1 MHSKII
7 QLETLPIE
15 DVGRI
20 GPDDFCDHWFTN
32 SIADYVDDDYDSEDT
47 LETLKAILSAYPEH
61 VEFFDDDDG
70 KGVIFHKGFT
80 HAYYAGQYGAFRE
93 ALKAL
98 EAKTTLENFC
108 NGDVGQAMYDLNSA
122 FDDEYGYYIQS
133 SDVGLK
139 TLNRFLRYMKPDTR
153 YYFGGT
159 VDYHF

>member
-15 DVGRI
+15 AVGMI
-20 GPDDFCDHWFTN
+20 CPDDFCDHWFTN
-32 SIADYVDDDYDSEDT
+32 SIADYVDDDQDSEDT
-47 LETLKAILSAYPEH
+47 LETLKAILGAHPDH
-61 VEFFDDDDG
+61 VEFFNDEDG
-70 KGVIFHKGFT
+70 KGVIFREGFT
-80 HAYYAGQYGAFRE
+80 RAFYAGQFGAFQD

-98 EAKTTLENFC
+98 EAKATLENFC
-108 NGDVGQAMYDLNSA
+108 NGKVDQAMYDLNSA
-122 FDDEYGYYIQS
+122 YDDEYGYYISS

-139 TLNRFLRYMKPDTR
+139 TLNRFLRYMKPDTK